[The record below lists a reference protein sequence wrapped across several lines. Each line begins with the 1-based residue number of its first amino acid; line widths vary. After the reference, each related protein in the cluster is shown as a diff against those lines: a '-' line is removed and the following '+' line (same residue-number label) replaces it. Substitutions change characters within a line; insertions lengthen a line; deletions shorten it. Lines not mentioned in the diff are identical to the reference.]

1 MEIPANV
8 KALYFVKAVRFVCVL
23 QQRMAPTMDNKQTQT
38 GGVLFNDEM
47 MD

>member
-23 QQRMAPTMDNKQTQT
+23 QQRMAPTMDNKQTLT
-38 GGVLFNDEM
+38 GGVRNDEM